1 MSRPAIDLETDVIR
15 DRPLTEEEATIQVGC
30 SEDDPSRLTLS
41 GGGSCGVTCAELTPP
56 EARAI
61 ATAVE
66 QTAVR
71 AAAGTEGSTDV

>member
-15 DRPLTEEEATIQVGC
+15 DRPLTQDEANIQVGLC
-30 SEDDPSRLTLS
+30 DDDPSRLTLS
-41 GGGSCGVTCAELTPP
+41 VGGSWGVTYAELTPR

-61 ATAVE
+61 ATALE

-71 AAAGTEGSTDV
+71 AAAAREEPADE